1 MCFFL
6 RNLFFFRWNLDF
18 YASLRSL
25 RSDSTEKM
33 SEKYMSP
40 FKNIGESILLI
51 FDGFD
56 GF

>member
-1 MCFFL
+1 MCCFPKK
-6 RNLFFFRWNLDF
+6 NVFFRWNLDF

-33 SEKYMSP
+33 NEKYMSP
-40 FKNIGESILLI
+40 FKSIGESILLI